1 MGRRIGIIAGS
12 GRVVPVAISEM
23 RRSGFACVVA
33 GIRGEAN
40 PRLKRE
46 ADVFDWFKPG
56 QATGAISFFKKH
68 RIREV
73 MMAGK
78 VRSSSLFRKENF
90 DASSWRLLETLKE
103 KSPTTL
109 LKAVINLLEAA
120 GLQVVSPFSFLESCF
135 CEEGVLTEGRPSAE
149 LVEDIEFGLK
159 MARRI
164 ADLDIGQTLIV
175 KSKAVV
181 AVEGMEGTD
190 RTIQRGGN
198 LAGKGFV
205 AVKAARTAQDL
216 RLDVPAVGLDTIRS
230 LIRAGG
236 AALGL
241 EASQVAFFQKEEA
254 VALANSHRIAIVAR
268 KLTKKRSRQNPVRA
282 VLGGM

>member
-12 GRVVPVAISEM
+12 GRFVPVAISEM
-23 RRSGFACVVA
+23 RRSGFACIVA
-33 GIRGEAN
+33 GIRGEAD
-40 PRLKRE
+40 PRLKTR
-46 ADVFDWFKPG
+46 ADVFAWFKPG
-56 QATGAISFFKKH
+56 QAASALSFFKEH

-73 MMAGK
+73 MMAGR
-78 VRSSSLFRKENF
+78 VRSSALFRKENF
-90 DASSWRLLETLKE
+90 DASSWRLVETLKQ

-109 LKAVINLLEAA
+109 LQAVINLLEAA
-120 GLQVVSPFSFLESCF
+120 GLQVVSPFSVLRPCF
-135 CEEGVLTEGRPSAE
+135 CEAGVLTEGRPSTE
-149 LVEDIEFGLK
+149 LVEDIDFGLR

-190 RTIQRGGN
+190 RTILRAGN

-205 AVKAARTAQDL
+205 AVKAARTAQDM

-230 LIRAGG
+230 LVRAGG

-241 EASQVAFFQKEEA
+241 EASRVAFFQKEEA
-254 VALANSHRIAIVAR
+254 VSLADSHGIAIVAR
-268 KLTKKRSRQNPVRA
+268 KLPKKRSRQSQ
-282 VLGGM
+282 